1 MGWRSYAFAT
11 FVGLVFGGPLG
22 ALFAAVV
29 VHQIGRRFGAGRREA
44 AGRPRMSA
52 QRRSMIFCASA
63 AAMLAKMAK
72 ADGRVTPEEIAS
84 VETAFARLGFS
95 SDARTYAI
103 GVFRRA
109 KDDGHTIYEYAADFA
124 AAMDSI
130 EVREL
135 FYELL
140 WDLACADGCVSGNE
154 MSILRRIPSYLRI
167 RPEWFELFRRERIA
181 GAGRTAQRTRRDE
194 LADAYATLGV
204 SPSAN
209 DAEVKKA
216 YRDLAKRHHP
226 DVLRA
231 RGLPEEMIG
240 KASEKMGRINEAWRV
255 VRERRSI

>member
-1 MGWRSYAFAT
+1 
-11 FVGLVFGGPLG
+11 VGLCSIAFLFLVGWLFGGPLG
-22 ALFAAVV
+22 ALLTAA
-29 VHQIGRRFGAGRREA
+29 IGIKVGKHLGGRT
-44 AGRPRMSA
+44 RPSDRTRASA
-52 QRRSMIFCASA
+52 RNRAMIFCASA

-95 SDARTYAI
+95 PDARAYAI

-124 AAMDSI
+124 DAMDSI

-140 WDLACADGCVSGNE
+140 WDLARADGRVDARE
-154 MSILRRIPSYLRI
+154 LAILRRMPAALRI
-167 RPEWFELFRRERIA
+167 RPDWFAFFQRGRSA
-181 GAGRTAQRTRRDE
+181 SDGAGE
-194 LADAYATLGV
+194 SLAEAYATLGV
-204 SPSAN
+204 SQSAG
-209 DAEVKKA
+209 DAEVRKA

-231 RGLPEEMIG
+231 QGLPEEMIG
-240 KASEKMGRINEAWRV
+240 RATEKMGRINDAWRR
-255 VRERRSI
+255 VRESRGI